1 MSYKITHL
9 APASYFHM
17 RFAFSPNIAEM
28 RFSRRNP
35 VFLEIRGVYGVSP
48 PLAGAEARGIQ
59 ELTGR
64 LRDKSRRVIN
74 NMVAGICPEQRC
86 DAMRLSSFIGLS
98 AVLRMLV
105 LCPCRHMWWYARVC
119 HVSLHFT
126 RPSHCMFAP
135 LPLSFRTCSLVQC
148 RGVALGG
155 DCSRRW

>member
-1 MSYKITHL
+1 MSYYVRPPGAASRRCRRGVAQQLHTAEIGSSSYCSSCSRSCCKCCNSCCRRFELYELLMDLLLLAAAGNIPHL

-64 LRDKSRRVIN
+64 LYLKSRRVIT
-74 NMVAGICPEQRC
+74 NMVAGIPPEQRC
-86 DAMRLSSFIGLS
+86 DAMRLSL
-98 AVLRMLV
+98 A
-105 LCPCRHMWWYARVC
+105 
-119 HVSLHFT
+119 
-126 RPSHCMFAP
+126 
-135 LPLSFRTCSLVQC
+135 
-148 RGVALGG
+148 
-155 DCSRRW
+155 